1 MSGDK
6 KLKIPVMA
14 VQNLK
19 AKKFRTAFMM
29 FFVLL
34 MTATFFFSTILMDN
48 MKAGITNITDRM
60 GADYILV
67 PKEGTENIREA
78 LFSGT
83 PCSVLFDR
91 AWEQDVR
98 DVEGVARVSSQL
110 YIATLAESCCD
121 AAVQLIA
128 FDAETDFV
136 VKPWI
141 EKDRSLDLK
150 TGEIVVGNDIN
161 ADVGDTLKFYEVNFK
176 VAAKLEK
183 AGMGYDDS
191 VFMTYETA
199 NMLKDSPVAKDKLPE
214 GEIKD
219 YASMLMIDLSED
231 LERKEAKLLGMDIQ
245 EAGSTGEAMYACSAD
260 DLMSGIA
267 SQVKKFSGYGNILT
281 YIMVVSTAL
290 ALISI
295 FALTINERKYEF
307 GVLYTLGASKR
318 QITNIILS
326 EALLI
331 SLVGGI
337 LGVLISY
344 YLVASFKN
352 VIRVK
357 LGVPYLDIS
366 IRQAAPVAV
375 LCIVIAIVTGI
386 IAAVCSAYRISRNE
400 VYCLIRECE

>member
-1 MSGDK
+1 
-6 KLKIPVMA
+6 
-14 VQNLK
+14 
-19 AKKFRTAFMM
+19 
-29 FFVLL
+29 
-34 MTATFFFSTILMDN
+34 
-48 MKAGITNITDRM
+48 M

-67 PKEGTENIREA
+67 PKEGTEHIRES

-83 PCSVLFDR
+83 PCSVIFDR
-91 AWEQDVR
+91 VWEQDVR
-98 DVEGVARVSSQL
+98 DVEGVARVSAQL

-141 EKDRSLDLK
+141 EKDRTLDLK
-150 TGEIVVGNDIN
+150 TGEIVIGNDII

-199 NMLKDSPVAKDKLPE
+199 NMLKDSPAAKDKLPT
-214 GEIKD
+214 GELKD

-245 EAGSTGEAMYACSAD
+245 EAGSTGEVMYACSAD

-281 YIMVVSTAL
+281 YIMVAATAL

-295 FALTINERKYEF
+295 FVITINERKYEF

-318 QITNIILS
+318 QITDIILS

-331 SLVGGI
+331 SFIGGV
-337 LGVLISY
+337 LGILISY

-352 VIRVK
+352 VISVK

-366 IRQAAPVAV
+366 IRQAAPVAM
-375 LCIVIAIVTGI
+375 LCIAIAVVTGM
-386 IAAVCSAYRISRNE
+386 IAAVCSSYRISRNE
-400 VYCLIRECE
+400 IYCLIRECE

>member
-1 MSGDK
+1 MAGDK

-34 MTATFFFSTILMDN
+34 MTATFFFSTILMEN
-48 MKAGITNITDRM
+48 MKAGITNTTERM

-67 PKEGTENIREA
+67 PKEGTEHIRES

-83 PCSVLFDR
+83 PCSVIFNR
-91 AWEQDVR
+91 ECEQAVK
-98 DVEGVARVSSQL
+98 DVEGVARVSAQL

-128 FDAETDFV
+128 FDADTDFV

-141 EKDRSLDLK
+141 EKDRELDLK
-150 TGEIVVGNDIN
+150 TGEIVIGNDIL
-161 ADVGDTLKFYEVNFK
+161 ADVGDTLKFYEVSFK

-199 NMLKDSPVAKDKLPE
+199 NMLKDSPVAKEKLPE
-214 GEIKD
+214 GELKK

-231 LERKEAKLLGMDIQ
+231 LERKKAKMLGMDIQ
-245 EAGSTGEAMYACSAD
+245 EAGSTGETMYACSAD

-267 SQVKKFSGYGNILT
+267 SQVKKLSGYGNILT
-281 YIMVVSTAL
+281 YIMVISTAL

-295 FALTINERKYEF
+295 FVITINERKYEF

-331 SLVGGI
+331 SSIGGI
-337 LGVLISY
+337 LGILVSY

-352 VIRVK
+352 VISVK
-357 LGVPYLDIS
+357 LGIPYLDIS
-366 IRQAAPVAV
+366 IPQATPVAV
-375 LCIVIAIVTGI
+375 ICIVIAIVTGI

>member
-1 MSGDK
+1 
-6 KLKIPVMA
+6 
-14 VQNLK
+14 
-19 AKKFRTAFMM
+19 MM

-48 MKAGITNITDRM
+48 MKAGITNITERM

-67 PKEGTENIREA
+67 PKEGTEHIRES

-83 PCSVLFDR
+83 PCSVIFDR
-91 AWEQDVR
+91 VWEQDVR
-98 DVEGVARVSSQL
+98 DVEGVARVSAQL

-141 EKDRSLDLK
+141 EKDRTLDLK
-150 TGEIVVGNDIN
+150 TGEIVIGNDII

-199 NMLKDSPVAKDKLPE
+199 NMLKDSPAAKDKLPT
-214 GEIKD
+214 GELKD

-245 EAGSTGEAMYACSAD
+245 EAGSTGEVMYACSAD

-281 YIMVVSTAL
+281 YIMVAATAL

-295 FALTINERKYEF
+295 FVITINERKYEF

-318 QITNIILS
+318 QITDIILS

-331 SLVGGI
+331 SFIGGV
-337 LGVLISY
+337 LGILISY

-352 VIRVK
+352 VISVK

-366 IRQAAPVAV
+366 IRQAAPVAM
-375 LCIVIAIVTGI
+375 LCIAIAVVTGM
-386 IAAVCSAYRISRNE
+386 IAAVCSSYRISRNE
-400 VYCLIRECE
+400 IYCLIRECE

>member
-1 MSGDK
+1 MTGDR

-48 MKAGITNITDRM
+48 MKAGSTKITERM

-67 PKEGTENIREA
+67 PKEGTEHIRES

-83 PCSVLFDR
+83 PCSVIFDR
-91 AWEQDVR
+91 VWEQDVR
-98 DVEGVARVSSQL
+98 DVEGVARVSAQL

-141 EKDRSLDLK
+141 EKDRTLDLK
-150 TGEIVVGNDIN
+150 TGEIVIGNDII

-199 NMLKDSPVAKDKLPE
+199 NMLKDSPAAKDKLPT
-214 GEIKD
+214 GELKD

-245 EAGSTGEAMYACSAD
+245 EAGSTGEVMYACSAD

-281 YIMVVSTAL
+281 YIMVAATAL

-295 FALTINERKYEF
+295 FVITINERKYEF

-318 QITNIILS
+318 QITDIILS

-331 SLVGGI
+331 SFIGGV
-337 LGVLISY
+337 LGILISY

-352 VIRVK
+352 VISVK

-366 IRQAAPVAV
+366 IRQAAPVAM
-375 LCIVIAIVTGI
+375 LCIAIAVVTGM
-386 IAAVCSAYRISRNE
+386 IAAVCSSYRISRNE
-400 VYCLIRECE
+400 IYCLIRECE